1 MLRQVVNT
9 DANVNLRQI
18 NTVAKVSLRQIN
30 VDARA
35 NLRQSIRL
43 ATCFLTGALAAC
55 SGGLHSDSPAT
66 QVYVLRAAAHPQA
79 TLIQSTASLHVSRPM
94 AGPGLDTDHILL
106 VQSDHRMSF
115 YVASRWPA
123 DLPGVVESLAVDT
136 LRTTGEWSTVQ
147 DSGSAFSS
155 DYLLQ
160 MVIRRFEA
168 DYTVSAS
175 APEVHV
181 VLDCTIG
188 KRAGREVIGSF
199 VAEGSATAAANRLGD
214 VVTAFEDAANK
225 ALADIAAHT
234 AQAVQT
240 AQKVETPVPSITR

>member
-1 MLRQVVNT
+1 VTLRQV
-9 DANVNLRQI
+9 
-18 NTVAKVSLRQIN
+18 NTVAKVSLWQIN
-30 VDARA
+30 ADARA
-35 NLRQSIRL
+35 NLQQSIRV

-66 QVYVLRAAAHPQA
+66 QVYVLRAAVHPQA
-79 TLIQSTASLHVSRPM
+79 TLIQSAASLHVSRPM
-94 AGPGLDTDHILL
+94 AAPGLDSDHILL
-106 VQSDHRMSF
+106 VQSDHRMSY

-168 DYTVSAS
+168 DYTVSGS

-181 VLDCTIG
+181 VLDCTVG
-188 KRAGREVIGSF
+188 KRAGREVIASF

>member
-1 MLRQVVNT
+1 MLRQV
-9 DANVNLRQI
+9 
-18 NTVAKVSLRQIN
+18 NTVAEVSLRQITA
-30 VDARA
+30 DARA
-35 NLRQSIRL
+35 NLRQSIRV

-79 TLIQSTASLHVSRPM
+79 TLIQSAASLHVSRPM
-94 AGPGLDTDHILL
+94 AAPGLDTDHILL

-181 VLDCTIG
+181 VLDCTVG
-188 KRAGREVIGSF
+188 KRAGREVIASF

>member
-1 MLRQVVNT
+1 VTLLRQEN
-9 DANVNLRQI
+9 A
-18 NTVAKVSLRQIN
+18 
-30 VDARA
+30 DARA
-35 NLRQSIRL
+35 NLRR
-43 ATCFLTGALAAC
+43 ATPIATFLLTGALAAC
-55 SGGLHSDSPAT
+55 SGGLHSDSPAI

-79 TLIQSTASLHVSRPM
+79 TLIRSTASLHVSRPM
-94 AGPGLDTDHILL
+94 AAPGLDSDHILL
-106 VQSDHRMSF
+106 VQSDHRMSY

-123 DLPGVVESLAVDT
+123 DLPGVIESLAVDT
-136 LRTTGEWSTVQ
+136 LRTTGEWTTVQ

-168 DYTVSAS
+168 DYTVGAS

-181 VLDCTIG
+181 VLDCTVG
-188 KRAGREVIGSF
+188 RRAGREVIASF

-234 AQAVQT
+234 AEAVQT